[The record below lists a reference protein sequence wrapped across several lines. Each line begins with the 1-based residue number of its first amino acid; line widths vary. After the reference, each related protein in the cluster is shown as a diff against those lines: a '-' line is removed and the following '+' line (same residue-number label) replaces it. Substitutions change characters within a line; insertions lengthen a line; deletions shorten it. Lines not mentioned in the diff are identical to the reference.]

1 MPLRNGL
8 AASFRP
14 EEPVLFLIDHPLYIY
29 ILTHLTNHDPLDVV
43 ATTIA
48 LTQVTTTA
56 TSSGI
61 YGVDPDEAAHLASP
75 QRA

>member
-14 EEPVLFLIDHPLYIY
+14 EEPVLFLIDHPLYI
-29 ILTHLTNHDPLDVV
+29 LTHLNNHDPLDVV

-61 YGVDPDEAAHLASP
+61 YGGDPDEAAHLASP
-75 QRA
+75 QPA